1 MAVTGLSSL
10 REELQ
15 STSVD
20 AIFVRGEADRLLER
34 PKVEEELEKIVKSER
49 GDHRL
54 RVLAHELQLMRG
66 KNPDNR
72 IVRIY
77 CEAISGAFMH
87 NWWGLPGHVTGKF
100 GQTILAYGEL
110 ALQHL
115 VKEMDD
121 PTPLTYIGPD
131 APKNREYKYCVGD
144 LATYLA
150 CQILNRPYP
159 DALTPEER
167 EGPRLALMRELHDML
182 ASEKRK

>member
-100 GQTILAYGEL
+100 GQTILAFGEP

-131 APKNREYKYCVGD
+131 APKNREYRYCVGD

-150 CQILNRPYP
+150 CKILDRPYP
-159 DALTPEER
+159 DAPTPEER

-182 ASEKRK
+182 ANEKRK

>member
-1 MAVTGLSSL
+1 MAVTGLTSL

-20 AIFVRGEADRLLER
+20 AIFARGEADRLLGR
-34 PKVEEELEKIVKSER
+34 PKVEEDLEKIVRSER

-66 KNPDNR
+66 KPRDLR

-87 NWWGLPGHVTGKF
+87 NWWGLPGHVVGKF
-100 GQTILAYGEL
+100 GETLVAFGEA
-110 ALQHL
+110 ALPHL

-131 APKNREYKYCVGD
+131 APKNREYRYCVGD

-150 CQILNRPYP
+150 CTIMNRPYP
-159 DALTPEER
+159 DAPTPEGR
-167 EGPRLALMRELHDML
+167 EGPRLSLMRELHDML
-182 ASEKRK
+182 TNEKRK